1 MAQEETKWSWITYS
15 GWIGPASLLSRTN
28 NAGERYC
35 GLGRKDGRTMGGMW
49 RRVVVTGVGL
59 VSPTGI
65 GTDAAWNA
73 ILASRSGIAMPLDV
87 SS

>member
-1 MAQEETKWSWITYS
+1 
-15 GWIGPASLLSRTN
+15 
-28 NAGERYC
+28 
-35 GLGRKDGRTMGGMW
+35 MGGMW

-65 GTDAAWNA
+65 GTDPAWSA

>member
-1 MAQEETKWSWITYS
+1 
-15 GWIGPASLLSRTN
+15 
-28 NAGERYC
+28 
-35 GLGRKDGRTMGGMW
+35 MGGMW
-49 RRVVVTGVGL
+49 RLVVVTGVGL

-65 GTDAAWNA
+65 GTDAAWCA